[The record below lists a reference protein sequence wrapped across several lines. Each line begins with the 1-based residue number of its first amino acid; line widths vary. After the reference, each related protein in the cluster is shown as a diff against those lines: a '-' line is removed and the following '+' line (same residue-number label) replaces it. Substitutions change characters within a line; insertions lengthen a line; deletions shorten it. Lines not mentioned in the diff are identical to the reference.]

1 MTDTP
6 HDVASRRRGAPVSP
20 ARRVLRWSFRGL
32 VACCVLVLLATV
44 FTAVRIWQ
52 VARLDSRAR
61 VDAIVVLGASQFDG
75 RPSPIFQAR
84 LDHAKALYEDG
95 VGPVVVTVGGNRE
108 GDRFTEAAAGARYLR
123 SSGVPG
129 DAVAEVGEGS
139 DTFTSLSAVAVLA
152 EERSWERV
160 VLVTDPWHSYRAR
173 AMAGDVGLSAR
184 TSPARTGPA
193 VRTRATQL
201 RYIARETAAYL
212 YWRVGFS
219 GRHGP
224 SAV

>member
-1 MTDTP
+1 M
-6 HDVASRRRGAPVSP
+6 
-20 ARRVLRWSFRGL
+20 LRWSFRAVAALLGL
-32 VACCVLVLLATV
+32 AVVVTG

-52 VARLDSRAR
+52 VARLDSRAQ

-84 LDHAKALYEDG
+84 LDHAKELYDDG
-95 VGPVVVTVGGNRE
+95 VGPLVVTVGGSRE

-123 SSGVPG
+123 SHGVPG
-129 DAVAEVGEGS
+129 DAVAEIGEGS
-139 DTFTSLSAVAVLA
+139 DTLTSLAAVAVLA
-152 EERSWERV
+152 QQRSWDRV

-184 TSPARTGPA
+184 TSPARSGP
-193 VRTRATQL
+193 VVQGRAREV

-212 YWRVGFS
+212 YWRLGLS